1 MSKIS
6 YRPRGGEEGI
16 EVTTEE
22 LIKFSNVLGLEFRDQ
37 VMPIPSVS
45 IEEQRIRLKHCPS
58 HDNEIYWETET
69 GSHGWCCEHC
79 GEVVQW
85 G

>member
-16 EVTTEE
+16 EVTTDEQIE
-22 LIKFSNVLGLEFRDQ
+22 FVNQMELEFIDQ
-37 VMPIPSVS
+37 VIPLPTLSVD
-45 IEEQRIRLKHCPS
+45 EQRERLKTCTDHA
-58 HDNEIYWETET
+58 DEIYWETET
-69 GSHGWCCEHC
+69 GSHGWCCEFC